1 MILKISAL
9 AHTYGSGNQLKF
21 PDLEIGAGEK
31 VVLVGP
37 SGSGKSS
44 FLNLIAGVLPLQTGS
59 ICFKGL
65 EYDRLS
71 ARDLDTIRADHI
83 GVIFQSFNLIPYLT
97 GFENAL
103 LGLQLSPRRRSA
115 VGNARQVIEDLAT
128 KLGLSINLLERKQSE
143 LSVGQQQRVAAIR
156 ALIGQP
162 ELIIADEPTSAL
174 DPHAT
179 QLFMDQLNS
188 SINPETQAVIVV
200 SHNPSIIPLFD
211 RILNIG
217 DSS

>member
-1 MILKISAL
+1 
-9 AHTYGSGNQLKF
+9 
-21 PDLEIGAGEK
+21 
-31 VVLVGP
+31 
-37 SGSGKSS
+37 
-44 FLNLIAGVLPLQTGS
+44 
-59 ICFKGL
+59 
-65 EYDRLS
+65 
-71 ARDLDTIRADHI
+71 
-83 GVIFQSFNLIPYLT
+83 
-97 GFENAL
+97 NAL
-103 LGLQLSPRRRSA
+103 LGLQFSPRRRSV

-143 LSVGQQQRVAAIR
+143 LSVGQQQRVALIR

-188 SINPETQAVIVV
+188 SIDPETQAVIVV

-211 RILNIG
+211 RVLTIG